1 MLGEVLISKRE
12 LDNTE
17 DGYAVSKIKDV
28 DAQKY
33 SNNATKLIT
42 KIIKTVMGIISKAW
56 LENIRKLYKN

>member
-12 LDNTE
+12 LDNTK
-17 DGYAVSKIKDV
+17 DGYAVSTIKDV

-42 KIIKTVMGIISKAW
+42 KIIKTVIGIISKAW
-56 LENIRKLYKN
+56 LENICKWYKN